1 MPLYVSET
9 YNKSY
14 RNYLC
19 IMRMK
24 ILKKPNHPLKN
35 DNIKRIYGFSFQH
48 NNFSVPCNL
57 LPTLALICLKCIFQH
72 TRLPHLV
79 THKTRGQKTIHP

>member
-1 MPLYVSET
+1 MPLYASET

-19 IMRMK
+19 VMRMT
-24 ILKKPNHPLKN
+24 ILKKPNHPLKMIVLN
-35 DNIKRIYGFSFQH
+35 EYSFFFFNTTISQFPAIYY
-48 NNFSVPCNL
+48 
-57 LPTLALICLKCIFQH
+57 PTLALICLKCISQH
-72 TRLPHLV
+72 IRSPHLV